1 MKSKTGSNETLNK
14 VLYFE
19 MISINQLFLH
29 ARIYKNWGLK
39 GLNEKVYKQSI
50 HAMKRADKLIERIL
64 FLEGLPNLQNLG
76 SLRIGEET
84 EEMLNGDYALFLEQQ
99 AAVKDAIASL
109 EQTQDYVSRDLLEEI
124 QEEIEEFIDW
134 LETQVHLIKETGL
147 QNYQQSQMED

>member
-64 FLEGLPNLQNLG
+64 F
-76 SLRIGEET
+76 
-84 EEMLNGDYALFLEQQ
+84 
-99 AAVKDAIASL
+99 
-109 EQTQDYVSRDLLEEI
+109 
-124 QEEIEEFIDW
+124 
-134 LETQVHLIKETGL
+134 
-147 QNYQQSQMED
+147 

>member
-1 MKSKTGSNETLNK
+1 
-14 VLYFE
+14 
-19 MISINQLFLH
+19 
-29 ARIYKNWGLK
+29 
-39 GLNEKVYKQSI
+39 
-50 HAMKRADKLIERIL
+50 
-64 FLEGLPNLQNLG
+64 
-76 SLRIGEET
+76 
-84 EEMLNGDYALFLEQQ
+84 MLNGDYALFLEQQ